1 MSPLFF
7 HSIKKNAANL
17 GCLFL
22 AVVFSLGVLEL
33 GLRHPRLRPS
43 FRMEGLVFELD
54 GALLYKMRPYSRK
67 DLNRWGYRGADWGK
81 HPEDGKKRILFLGD
95 SFVFGVNVD
104 IENSLPAKLQEKLGG
119 SYEVLNLGVQ
129 GYGPDQS
136 LRQLEKEG
144 LGFKPDA
151 VVLALYPANDF
162 NDITRNRMYRY
173 DSAQERLLKMRTP
186 VEKLLGPPRLAVMG
200 NVLKRRFDRSAK
212 SGDYYDL
219 FNPESYRELFM
230 DLFADYM
237 DFDFIDNPDSS
248 QAAEKKLLMQGILRE
263 ILRLCAAKGIPVHV
277 LLIPSGENYGAM
289 PLFDTIQ
296 LSRERYFANE
306 DAAAE
311 VCRLAGMPL
320 MDLRDV
326 FAPGGSAGPGSFY
339 HEGDGHLSAQGY
351 DAAAGFMASRL
362 AVGAADSAQEQ
373 KP

>member
-7 HSIKKNAANL
+7 HSIKKNAVNL
-17 GCLFL
+17 VCLSL
-22 AVVFSLGVLEL
+22 AVVLSLGLLEL

-54 GALLYKMRPYSRK
+54 GGLLYKMRPYSRK
-67 DLNRWGYRGADWGK
+67 DLNRWGYRGADWKK
-81 HPEDGKKRILFLGD
+81 HPESGKKRILFLGD

-104 IENSLPAKLQEKLGG
+104 IENSLPVKLQEKLGEN
-119 SYEVLNLGVQ
+119 YEVLNLGVQ

-136 LRQLEKEG
+136 LRQLEKQG

-173 DSAQERLLKMRTP
+173 DSVHKRLIKMRTP
-186 VEKLLGPPRLAVMG
+186 VEKLLGAPRLAVMA
-200 NVLKRRFDRSAK
+200 NVLKRRFDRDAK
-212 SGDYYDL
+212 SGDYYDP

-237 DFDFIDNPDSS
+237 DFDFIDNPGSA
-248 QAAEKKLLMQGILRE
+248 QAAEKKLLMQGILQE
-263 ILRLCAAKGIPVHV
+263 ILRLCSAKGIPVYAV
-277 LLIPSGENYGAM
+277 LIPSGENYGAM

-306 DAAAE
+306 EAAE
-311 VCRLAGMPL
+311 DVCRLAGMPL
-320 MDLRDV
+320 MDLRDL
-326 FAPGGSAGPGSFY
+326 FSSGDSAAAAGLY
-339 HEGDGHLSAQGY
+339 HQGDGHLSAQGY
-351 DAAAGFMASRL
+351 DAAAGFMAARL
-362 AVGAADSAQEQ
+362 GAGAADSIKGQ
-373 KP
+373 KL